1 MKRPKVG
8 DRIIHDEPE
17 FERITQ
23 GVVMDIL
30 SSQFTYQTDNGLIRF
45 CFYKDIWKHERKTS

>member
-1 MKRPKVG
+1 MKIPKVG

-17 FERITQ
+17 FERTTQ

-30 SSQFTYQTDNGLIRF
+30 SSQFTYQTDNGLVRF
-45 CFYKDIWKHERKTS
+45 CFYRDTWKYE

>member
-17 FERITQ
+17 FERTTQ

-30 SSQFTYQTDNGLIRF
+30 SSQFTYQTDNGLE
-45 CFYKDIWKHERKTS
+45 KHSLLSQNQDPLVN